1 MSQQFLAH
9 PTHWTNKCREANSSY
24 VSLLARGG
32 TSLTAQRRD
41 GRAAVLHCGAGTW
54 RVEQG
59 WVVVTEAQG
68 NVHSS
73 DSAFRRFCDVSDC
86 LKHSPEYKL

>member
-9 PTHWTNKCREANSSY
+9 PTHWTNKCREDNSSY

-41 GRAAVLHCGAGTW
+41 GRAAVLHQQTGTVELGHGAW
-54 RVEQG
+54 SRAG
-59 WVVVTEAQG
+59 WW
-68 NVHSS
+68 
-73 DSAFRRFCDVSDC
+73 
-86 LKHSPEYKL
+86 